1 MALQPFPETKENA
14 YLNDPENIRNLST
27 KGVSVSL
34 DVISSLSSTAL
45 PLEVTVEYP
54 DRSDLVISGSTDVTK
69 PSYWNYLEIQVVQT
83 TPRVDT
89 VQKTSNGA
97 YVQLLPSN
105 FYLPNGTPSSLTEA
119 PSEGNWTALTKITP
133 TDSGTSLT
141 YSFNVPK
148 ESWLSWTSELLGGTG
163 QNKATSNTNIKSP
176 SKYWNAVVFIR
187 ARVVCIKEWS
197 KDVADSY
204 VSAGDDDKK
213 LILALGPWGYVPS
226 PQQAVSVTSDPTNKQ
241 NTSTEDTADAE
252 ASDLPAS
259 NVSMTKL
266 RTNLPIAK
274 NATASLS
281 NPSGLGT
288 VNWRHGLIHTW
299 ENTPADGAF
308 PDQIPYGFRF
318 HYNPAS
324 WAQSVSFTENI
335 NADALAASQMDRL
348 PLPGGF
354 ASISFSLFLNRIV
367 DLAMVGDIYKL
378 GIPPAP
384 NGVIAD
390 PNSPP
395 PDAQAIASLAN
406 TMSTMYDEARQGVGV
421 PSSMVGYVS
430 NLGKTEHI
438 QRIIRQGTLYDL
450 DFLYASA
457 NGRAL
462 GSFHVHGPGV
472 TNPSYIGDG
481 WLPSDYGYIAPRFVR
496 VWLGPYITFVGRIN
510 NIDVQH
516 LLFTQYMVPT
526 FTQVNITMTRGLT
539 FGKDTADAKTLF
551 NSNSS
556 ALGIANTS
564 TEGNQTST
572 GTVGQ

>member
-1 MALQPFPETKENA
+1 MPLPKPIGKGSA
-14 YLNDPENIRNLST
+14 YQWIGDPNNPRNLDDTAISFTITSVENLST
-27 KGVSVSL
+27 SVL
-34 DVISSLSSTAL
+34 PIKLSIT
-45 PLEVTVEYP
+45 YP
-54 DRSDLVISGSTDVTK
+54 DRSAFALKEDKGIGDLN
-69 PSYWNYLEIQVVQT
+69 YWNYIQVQT
-83 TPRVDT
+83 VPITAKDVDPKNPNFSVIYPSTLLFYPDGTNVFSTNQTLNT
-89 VQKTSNGA
+89 VYPQYWKD
-97 YVQLLPSN
+97 LPERA
-105 FYLPNGTPSSLTEA
+105 TV
-119 PSEGNWTALTKITP
+119 
-133 TDSGTSLT
+133 TDSGTT
-141 YSFNVPK
+141 TEYSFNVSK
-148 ESWLSWTSELLGGTG
+148 EEWQYFPEYNG
-163 QNKATSNTNIKSP
+163 QPPTWSATLIL
-176 SKYWNAVVFIR
+176 R
-187 ARVVCIKEWS
+187 ARVICVKEWPNT
-197 KDVADSY
+197 DADSY
-204 VSAGDDDKK
+204 VNPDIQDV
-213 LILALGPWGYVPS
+213 ILAAGPWF
-226 PQQAVSVTSDPTNKQ
+226 QTMNTVTTKINPTNKQ
-241 NTSTEDTADAE
+241 NTATENTEDAGT
-252 ASDLPAS
+252 SDLPAS

-266 RTNLPIAK
+266 RTNLPVAK
-274 NATASLS
+274 NATASLT

-288 VNWRHGLIHTW
+288 VKWRHGLIHTW